1 MNRTRP
7 RYRPPTDVRIVP
19 AGCRVARGTCLALSG
34 GGLRASGFEYGAL
47 LGMAEFLPETLRG
60 VRVISAVSGGAILAM
75 LLVRHLGP
83 EAADTPERRWRAA
96 LCAVS
101 GPLQRLM
108 CADIRNRAL
117 LSPRHLVRGLAS
129 GEWNASACLAEEY
142 ASVLGPGP
150 NSGDDVN
157 PCLLVSTVC
166 LGDGAI
172 VGFATA
178 GQDHATIARRVAA
191 ATAIPGVFNPVLL
204 SDGPEGI
211 ALPHVDASVADKL
224 GVAVPAQLGCS
235 DIVLVDG
242 SIGVSI
248 TASESVSAV
257 AAAHYLLA
265 QPVEARRREM
275 LESVSLH
282 IGLRPSNL
290 SCPAIDARVLASLQE
305 MRTDLDQFT
314 ELEFLPL
321 IVAGYLTAAAAAEVD
336 EPAAGERLRALEAG
350 AAGPFRDL
358 LRGMSSVW
366 DAVTASGNASD
377 SGVARETVLEVLERA
392 GYHAGRDLRS
402 RLTLYRRLGSIETG
416 AFLWVAVCMLLLF
429 GSTAIALA
437 DVIVSTTA
445 LWVGDV
451 AGSVL
456 AYVAVAIG
464 YIWAGRQLVRHY
476 DPRAVASWRTSLAI
490 LVVPLLAAPYLLAR
504 LWLGLH
510 REIRHLAELAS
521 VAPFGNTVAG
531 RMRWA
536 MAEVRNPSA
545 KPHSRS
551 WYLVLLMGCAVVLAY
566 AIAHMI
572 EEFGSTLSIA
582 AVLVLSLWIV
592 AQLMT
597 RGFPRGKQ

>member
-1 MNRTRP
+1 MDRTSSRHRP
-7 RYRPPTDVRIVP
+7 TTDVRIAP
-19 AGCRVARGTCLALSG
+19 SGCRVAQGRCLALSG
-34 GGLRASGFEYGAL
+34 GGLRASAFEYGAL
-47 LGMAEFLPETLRG
+47 LGMTEFLPGALRG

-83 EAADTPERRWRAA
+83 EAGETPERRWRAA

-101 GPLQRLM
+101 GPLHRLM

-129 GEWNASACLAEEY
+129 GEWDASGCLAEEY
-142 ASVLGPGP
+142 ASALGRGRAR
-150 NSGDDVN
+150 DDDLT
-157 PCLLVSTVC
+157 PCLLVNTVC
-166 LGDGAI
+166 LSDGAI
-172 VGFATA
+172 VGFGTA
-178 GQDHATIARRVAA
+178 GRDPATIARRVAA

-204 SDGPEGI
+204 ADDPEGM

-224 GVAVPAQLGCS
+224 GVALPARLGSC
-235 DIVLVDG
+235 DIVCVDG

-248 TASESVSAV
+248 AANEPVSAV

-265 QPVEARRREM
+265 QPVEGARREM
-275 LESVSLH
+275 LESVALH
-282 IGLRPSNL
+282 IGLRSTTR
-290 SCPAIDARVLASLQE
+290 SCPAIDGRVLASLQE

-321 IVAGYLTAAAAAEVD
+321 IVAGYLTAAAAAEV
-336 EPAAGERLRALEAG
+336 EERAAGERLRALEAG
-350 AAGPFRDL
+350 ASGPFRDL

-366 DAVTASGNASD
+366 DGVATPGNAPD

-402 RLTLYRRLGSIETG
+402 RVTLYRRLGTIETG
-416 AFLWVAVCMLLLF
+416 AFLWVAVCMMWLF
-429 GSTAIALA
+429 GSPAIALA
-437 DVIVSTTA
+437 DLIVSTTA
-445 LWVGDV
+445 KWLGAV
-451 AGSVL
+451 AGPAL
-456 AYVAVAIG
+456 AYAAFAIG
-464 YIWAGRQLVRHY
+464 YVWAGRQLVRRY

-521 VAPFGNTVAG
+521 IAPFGNSLRG
-531 RMRWA
+531 RTRWVL
-536 MAEVRNPSA
+536 AEVRNPPASL
-545 KPHSRS
+545 RW
-551 WYLVLLMGCAVVLAY
+551 WYFVLLLGCAVVLAY
-566 AIAHMI
+566 AIAHMV

-582 AVLVLSLWIV
+582 GVLVLSAWIA
-592 AQLMT
+592 AQVMM
-597 RGFPRGKQ
+597 RGFPRGNP

>member
-1 MNRTRP
+1 M
-7 RYRPPTDVRIVP
+7 
-19 AGCRVARGTCLALSG
+19 
-34 GGLRASGFEYGAL
+34 
-47 LGMAEFLPETLRG
+47 MEFLPGTLRG

-83 EAADTPERRWRAA
+83 EAGDTPERRWRAA

-101 GPLQRLM
+101 GPLHRLM

-129 GEWNASACLAEEY
+129 GEWDASACLAEEY
-142 ASVLGPGP
+142 ASVLGQGRAR
-150 NSGDDVN
+150 GDDMT
-157 PCLLVSTVC
+157 PCLLVNTVC
-166 LGDGAI
+166 LSDGAI
-172 VGFATA
+172 VGLATA
-178 GQDHATIARRVAA
+178 GRDHATIARRVAA
-191 ATAIPGVFNPVLL
+191 ATAIPGVFNPVPL
-204 SDGPEGI
+204 SDAQEGM

-224 GVAVPAQLGCS
+224 GVAVPARLGCG
-235 DIVLVDG
+235 DIACVDG

-248 TASESVSAV
+248 AAIESISAV

-275 LESVSLH
+275 LESVGLH
-282 IGLRPSNL
+282 IGLRPTNH
-290 SCPAIDARVLASLQE
+290 SCPAIDGRVLASLQE

-321 IVAGYLTAAAAAEVD
+321 IVAGYLTAAAAAEID
-336 EPAAGERLRALEAG
+336 ERAAAERLRALETG
-350 AAGPFRDL
+350 ASGPFRDV

-366 DAVTASGNASD
+366 DAVATSGSALNS
-377 SGVARETVLEVLERA
+377 SVARETVLEVLGRS

-402 RLTLYRRLGSIETG
+402 RVTLYRRLGSIETG
-416 AFLWVAVCMLLLF
+416 AFLWVAVCMMWLF

-437 DVIVSTTA
+437 DLIVSTTA
-445 LWVGDV
+445 RWLGAI
-451 AGSVL
+451 AGPGL
-456 AYVAVAIG
+456 AYAAFAIG
-464 YIWAGRQLVRHY
+464 YVWAGTQLVRRY
-476 DPRAVASWRTSLAI
+476 DPRVVASWRTSLAI

-504 LWLGLH
+504 FWLGLH

-536 MAEVRNPSA
+536 LAEVRDPSV
-545 KPHSRS
+545 KPRWRS
-551 WYLVLLMGCAVVLAY
+551 WYLVLLLGCAVVLAY
-566 AIAHMI
+566 AIAHII

-582 AVLVLSLWIV
+582 AVLVLSLWIA

-597 RGFPRGKQ
+597 RGFPRGKP